1 MNSCPKTVRE
11 PVVSMR
17 VRWVQCLRVMALVV
31 ATGSLN
37 WTSDAFA
44 VRPFVTD
51 DARIVYK
58 GQLEVE
64 SFAGVALANGSSPVV
79 EARSIQGMSLT
90 DRFEVIAGGFG
101 FTYQDGQAR
110 PLDMLIQPK
119 YVIHRS
125 FGIIPSISV
134 AAASLFPLSGNKQH
148 WDSYTMAHIS
158 WFLFTPENS
167 TDPYDNDL
175 AIHVNLGTKNRY
187 DAGPATYQMKFYW
200 AAGFEVITFSREL
213 RFLAETFN
221 GDPFGFEEKFPAYQ
235 AGFRWYRTP
244 NMQLDFVFRG
254 IRNTTDDVRLVA
266 GGGGLPE
273 EWNYTIQIGFRFL
286 IDVFR

>member
-1 MNSCPKTVRE
+1 MSLGVCFVQ
-11 PVVSMR
+11 R
-17 VRWVQCLRVMALVV
+17 VCAMAIVV
-31 ATGSLN
+31 ATTPFLWPQEAS
-37 WTSDAFA
+37 A

-58 GQLEVE
+58 GQFEVE
-64 SFAGVALANGSSPVV
+64 SFAGVSMADGSRPVV
-79 EARSIQGMSLT
+79 EARSIQGIALT
-90 DRFEVIAGGFG
+90 DRFELIAGGFG
-101 FTYQDGQAR
+101 FTYHDGQAR

-125 FGIIPSISV
+125 FGMIPSISV
-134 AAASLFPLSGNKQH
+134 AAASLFPLSGNRQH

-158 WFLFTPENS
+158 WFLFTPEHS

-244 NMQLDFVFRG
+244 SMQVDLVFRG
-254 IRNTTDDVRLVA
+254 MRNTTEDVRLA
-266 GGGGLPE
+266 TGIGGMPE

-286 IDVFR
+286 LDVFR